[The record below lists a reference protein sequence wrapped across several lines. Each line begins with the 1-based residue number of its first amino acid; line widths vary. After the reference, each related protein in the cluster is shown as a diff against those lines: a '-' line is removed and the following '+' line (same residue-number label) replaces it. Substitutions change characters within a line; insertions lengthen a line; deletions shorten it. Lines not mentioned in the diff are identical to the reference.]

1 MSGHLPLAAQRL
13 VVTTGKGGVG
23 KTSVAAAL
31 ARVLA
36 DEGRR
41 VLAVEIGRGR
51 LGPLLE
57 AAEPLGAEPVRVAP
71 GLSAA
76 AIEPEE
82 ALADFVHAA
91 CDRLHLDRDSLR
103 ALLPLYLAVFLSL
116 KSDYA
121 SAIRLKVAAAL
132 DELMREMVPVL
143 RFGN

>member
-1 MSGHLPLAAQRL
+1 MDA
-13 VVTTGKGGVG
+13 
-23 KTSVAAAL
+23 TSDAAASADRSW
-31 ARVLA
+31 ARI
-36 DEGRR
+36 
-41 VLAVEIGRGR
+41 LAVELHEGERPPAWLAASGKPVIAIRRG
-51 LGPLLE
+51 
-57 AAEPLGAEPVRVAP
+57 V
-71 GLSAA
+71 SY
-76 AIEPEE
+76 
-82 ALADFVHAA
+82 ADFHEARAA